1 MYCPDMLRRIKLSTK
16 LVITLV
22 LTLVLLSACGGGSSS
37 SAAPS
42 TVIVGSTIPG
52 ANVLDI
58 VSDKGPA
65 GAAYQVN
72 RLYTDVTICQPGT
85 NNCQT
90 IDHVL
95 VDTGSTGLRLL
106 ASEVSPALGLV
117 KLNGS
122 TGFALL
128 NCAQFVDTSFAWG
141 PVAKADITLGT
152 MRAASVPIQ
161 IVADAAY
168 QPAVPSACGGIAITS
183 VIGSGSGALGAK
195 GILGIGQFKQ
205 DCGPGCVAAGRGFYY
220 ACTNAGCTTVI
231 SSGAPLSDQ
240 VANPVALFAT
250 DNNGL
255 VVDLPAVP
263 NGGASS
269 VSGSIVFGVGTQANN
284 QTTGRTLLQASTS
297 NSYITAVLNI
307 VSPALNISNAPRI
320 RSFLDTGSNG
330 IFFDGLSPTC
340 QISSSWYCPNSPT
353 TLTATLKGSN
363 NVPASAV
370 FTVSTPV
377 FATGTNVLPQL
388 AGPMNDPNTFDG
400 GLPFFF
406 GRRVFIGIEGM
417 PTPLGIGPLYGL

>member
-1 MYCPDMLRRIKLSTK
+1 MYCPDMLRRLT

-168 QPAVPSACGGIAITS
+168 QPAVPSACGGIAITRS
-183 VIGSGSGALGAK
+183 SAAALARWEPKAFWVSGSSSR
-195 GILGIGQFKQ
+195 I
-205 DCGPGCVAAGRGFYY
+205 AGRAAWQQGE
-220 ACTNAGCTTVI
+220 ASTTP
-231 SSGAPLSDQ
+231 APM
-240 VANPVALFAT
+240 
-250 DNNGL
+250 
-255 VVDLPAVP
+255 PAVP
-263 NGGASS
+263 PS
-269 VSGSIVFGVGTQANN
+269 F
-284 QTTGRTLLQASTS
+284 
-297 NSYITAVLNI
+297 
-307 VSPALNISNAPRI
+307 PAARH
-320 RSFLDTGSNG
+320 
-330 IFFDGLSPTC
+330 
-340 QISSSWYCPNSPT
+340 CPI
-353 TLTATLKGSN
+353 K
-363 NVPASAV
+363 
-370 FTVSTPV
+370 
-377 FATGTNVLPQL
+377 
-388 AGPMNDPNTFDG
+388 
-400 GLPFFF
+400 
-406 GRRVFIGIEGM
+406 
-417 PTPLGIGPLYGL
+417 